1 MNNVFEFGRISK
13 LRKKTIDGPIA
24 QLAEHGTENAGVGGP
39 IPPWA
44 TILEINGSV
53 EFPQLDHFSFRIL
66 LVFVTI
72 PKAGK
77 TDESNRIATYL

>member
-1 MNNVFEFGRISK
+1 MNNAFVFGRISK

-44 TILEINGSV
+44 TTLKSMV
-53 EFPQLDHFSFRIL
+53 QLRKKSIGPFFFMKSFLFSSIVLYNTLGR
-66 LVFVTI
+66 
-72 PKAGK
+72 
-77 TDESNRIATYL
+77 

>member
-1 MNNVFEFGRISK
+1 MNNAFVFGRISK

-44 TILEINGSV
+44 TTLKSMV
-53 EFPQLDHFSFRIL
+53 QLRRNSIGPFFFMKSFLFSSIVLYNTLGR
-66 LVFVTI
+66 
-72 PKAGK
+72 
-77 TDESNRIATYL
+77 

>member
-1 MNNVFEFGRISK
+1 MNNAFVFGRISK

-44 TILEINGSV
+44 TTLKSMVQLRKKLNWTFFLYEI
-53 EFPQLDHFSFRIL
+53 I
-66 LVFVTI
+66 LVFIHRVVQ
-72 PKAGK
+72 
-77 TDESNRIATYL
+77 YLRQVKR